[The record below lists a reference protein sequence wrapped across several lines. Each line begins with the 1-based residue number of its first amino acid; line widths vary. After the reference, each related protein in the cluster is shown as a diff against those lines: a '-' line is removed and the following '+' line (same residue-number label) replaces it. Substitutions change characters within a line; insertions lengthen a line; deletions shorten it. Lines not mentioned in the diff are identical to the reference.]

1 MGIILNSKLPEGW
14 SKENGP
20 NGKVIYYNSHTDEL
34 TLDHPMSMFYR
45 KTFAKVIKSNMD
57 STKENIIEGLIVDEI
72 SKMSMDKLSKRK
84 AAYEKMRL
92 GKNVNMKRRIVV
104 GSSAAVQ
111 ILNEDI
117 NKLNKYRCESGE
129 SLFKPDNRSTQR
141 FIKINNI
148 TKKMNLKP
156 LKISNEE
163 DGVKEVRIRNCIK
176 LLKEIFKED
185 LYHVLNEPKLYKY
198 IKDIIPD

>member
-20 NGKVIYYNSHTDEL
+20 NGKIIYYNSYTDEL

-57 STKENIIEGLIVDEI
+57 STKENVIEGLIVDEI

-84 AAYEKMRL
+84 ANYEKMRTN
-92 GKNVNMKRRIVV
+92 KNVNLKRRIVL

-117 NKLNKYRCESGE
+117 NKLNKYKCEFGE
-129 SLFKPDNRSTQR
+129 SLFTPDNRSSQR
-141 FIKINNI
+141 FIKINKI
-148 TKKMNLKP
+148 TKKMNIKP
-156 LKISNEE
+156 LKIPNEE
-163 DGVKEVRIRNCIK
+163 NGVRDLRVRNCIK
-176 LLKEIFKED
+176 LLEKIFKED
-185 LYHVLNEPKLYKY
+185 LNQVLNDPKLSKF